1 MVEPEEGRLF
11 DEAAL
16 QVWSLFF
23 PVMVTGPEQED
34 PETIFA
40 GVEVDECFWAIAPAQ
55 AKTITQPK
63 SVRVLVI
70 ANLLFRGML
79 PLEELA
85 VLTLAGSKNYL
96 DLSTRIGGMSASARW
111 ISSVCVGLPSFTAL
125 DFEQEANSFA
135 IPQRV
140 TPRS

>member
-16 QVWSLFF
+16 QVWIPFF
-23 PVMVTGPEQED
+23 PAIVTGPEQED
-34 PETIFA
+34 PEAIFG

-63 SVRVLVI
+63 SVTVLVI
-70 ANLLFRGML
+70 ANLLSRGML

-85 VLTLAGSKNYL
+85 FITLLGSKNYL
-96 DLSTRIGGMSASARW
+96 DVSTRIGAISASFRW
-111 ISSVCVGLPSFTAL
+111 ISSVCTGPSFTAL
-125 DFEQEANSFA
+125 AFEQEANSFA
-135 IPQRV
+135 IPQKA

>member
-16 QVWSLFF
+16 QVWIPFF
-23 PVMVTGPEQED
+23 PAIVTGPEQED
-34 PETIFA
+34 PEAIFG

-85 VLTLAGSKNYL
+85 FITLLGSKNYL
-96 DLSTRIGGMSASARW
+96 DLSSTRIGTISPSFKW
-111 ISSVCVGLPSFTAL
+111 IS
-125 DFEQEANSFA
+125 
-135 IPQRV
+135 
-140 TPRS
+140 